1 MMNKT
6 MMEDKLDGSSNFN
19 FLEDNTL
26 EEHLLWVI
34 QKSLPDTAINEWK
47 EYDVR
52 KRKPITYSSPYIEG
66 TTSK

>member
-6 MMEDKLDGSSNFN
+6 MMKYKLDGSSNFK

-26 EEHLLWVI
+26 EEDLLWVI
-34 QKSLPDTAINEWK
+34 QKGLPDTAINEWK
-47 EYDVR
+47 EYAVR

>member
-6 MMEDKLDGSSNFN
+6 MMKDKLDGSSNFK

-26 EEHLLWVI
+26 EEDLLCII
-34 QKSLPDTAINEWK
+34 QNGLPDTTINECK